1 MMATHGALRL
11 ARALCTS
18 FPTPRLFR
26 GPPPTQSQ
34 RRVASKVHQVLV
46 QTLAR
51 GLVRDRWLQDGAAI
65 HILNVQ
71 VARGSTLARVLWEP
85 MDDRHDVGKLQQALT
100 RKRGIL
106 RRHVTSYL
114 RQKRAVDL
122 QFVPKALLQPAA
134 ESAFLDA
141 LDRLQRED
149 ERTDGDPDDMDT
161 L

>member
-65 HILNVQ
+65 HILNWVS
-71 VARGSTLARVLWEP
+71 GSGGV
-85 MDDRHDVGKLQQALT
+85 K
-100 RKRGIL
+100 
-106 RRHVTSYL
+106 
-114 RQKRAVDL
+114 
-122 QFVPKALLQPAA
+122 
-134 ESAFLDA
+134 DA
-141 LDRLQRED
+141 LVPGQ
-149 ERTDGDPDDMDT
+149 TWGM
-161 L
+161 